1 MKDNDNST
9 PARRGRGRPP
19 GARNKRIDLSE
30 HVSKVIEEV
39 GLPNT
44 PGNRTLVENRICFP
58 DSSLAEQALT
68 GDRIRV
74 TGKPRLL
81 GKLATSQ
88 ALWDAR
94 QEILPRI
101 KMRAV
106 EAAPTALHTLVGMM
120 DGSIEAPASVRRLA
134 ALDLLNIAG
143 VPTNAATVE
152 QTPGGKPVSE
162 MTAEELRGLLSQQR
176 AALEKIDASLGE
188 VVEGEEVP
196 DE

>member
-1 MKDNDNST
+1 MQDETTT
-9 PARRGRGRPP
+9 PTKRGRGRPP
-19 GARNKRIDLSE
+19 GAKNKRSGLSE
-30 HVSKVIEEV
+30 HVTKVIQEV
-39 GLPNT
+39 GIPNT

-58 DSSLAEQALT
+58 DSHLAAQAMT
-68 GDRIRV
+68 GNRIRV
-74 TGKPRLL
+74 TGQPRLL

-106 EAAPTALHTLVGMM
+106 EAAPTALRTLVGMM
-120 DGSIEAPASVRRLA
+120 DGSITAPASVRRLA

-143 VPTNAATVE
+143 IPTNAATVE
-152 QTPGGKPVSE
+152 QTPGGKPVAE
-162 MTAEELRGLLSQQR
+162 MTAEELRALLGQQR
-176 AALEKIDASLGE
+176 AALAKIDASLGE
-188 VVEGEEVP
+188 VVVGEEVD